1 MNNTHLLTSLLPS
14 QVSVVADFYSSYLQ
28 FKKAD
33 FHCDYLGML
42 SIKSVETT
50 ELAVALGNNVKGF
63 NQAEWDKHK
72 HKYAEMAALVKF
84 GDNGLTVV
92 RPQGGGAMTLY
103 RLLLNTG
110 DKELVYADP
119 HDTDWSCGFT
129 AADAPFY
136 KAYWKP
142 NDLGRALMEVRDSM
156 ADEIQLGIEF
166 PPLMWRVS
174 PEDKAVQVED
184 ELSFYVEE
192 EEEEDSAES
201 N

>member
-1 MNNTHLLTSLLPS
+1 ME
-14 QVSVVADFYSSYLQ
+14 
-28 FKKAD
+28 
-33 FHCDYLGML
+33 G
-42 SIKSVETT
+42 I
-50 ELAVALGNNVKGF
+50 
-63 NQAEWDKHK
+63 
-72 HKYAEMAALVKF
+72 MAAMFPELVNTLGGCVDSFDQAKWDGFKYGFATLAASLKF
-84 GDNGLTVV
+84 SSNGLTVI
-92 RPQGGGAMTLY
+92 RPDHGKAMTLW
-103 RLLLNTG
+103 RLLLSTG